1 MWLPF
6 IDEYDKI
13 VRKAQIDNNKTDERL
28 QREKIYNNIIEC
40 FEIVENDIS
49 IQSKEALK
57 EKIIKLKEN
66 VENYKYNL

>member
-1 MWLPF
+1 MWVPF
-6 IDEYDKI
+6 INEYDKI

-49 IQSKEALK
+49 IQSKEVLK
-57 EKIIKLKEN
+57 EKIIKLKKN
-66 VENYKYNL
+66 VEDYKYNL